1 MKGKRIA
8 LALVVILLAFSV
20 GYMTFKAAELFKFYL
35 TNSGADCTEHV
46 KGGTCAGSRDAAFQQ
61 TVPRR

>member
-8 LALVVILLAFSV
+8 LALVVVLLAFSA

-35 TNSGADCTEHV
+35 TNSDADCIQQV
-46 KGGTCAGSRDAAFQQ
+46 KGGSCDAAFQQ
-61 TVPRR
+61 SLPRR